1 MLKVFDQNLD
11 MAFILAVWD
20 LVFIL
25 TIFLLFSLALF
36 IIWFLRNIKK
46 RPLWAHILAGILL
59 ALSIFAL
66 FLLSLK
72 WITHHGRSATVP
84 NVAGKSYAEARKLLK
99 KAGFDV
105 EIQDSIYVDTMKP
118 LSVIKQ
124 IPDAD
129 EVVKSNRT
137 VYLIISRDVP
147 PIVEMPNLV
156 GYSFRNAEM
165 VLKNMDLRIG
175 DTTFKPDFAKNA
187 VLEQLYNGN
196 TIAPGTKIRKGTVI
210 SLVLGDGVGKREF
223 TVPVITRM
231 QFCEVKRILEES
243 GIVIGAIV
251 ADADV
256 TDTCSAWIYKQNPER
271 FNDEKKLNHIRTG
284 QTIDVWL
291 QLDKPSRKDSADQD
305 LLKPADKDILKPL

>member
-1 MLKVFDQNLD
+1 MGKFDSGLYFNFPISKFRNFKIFFVFK
-11 MAFILAVWD
+11 FI
-20 LVFIL
+20 
-25 TIFLLFSLALF
+25 TH
-36 IIWFLRNIKK
+36 
-46 RPLWAHILAGILL
+46 RPLWVNIAVAVVLAISL
-59 ALSIFAL
+59 FAL

-72 WITHHGRSATVP
+72 WMTNHGRSATVP
-84 NVAGKSYAEARKLLK
+84 DVAGKNYEEARKLLK
-99 KAGFDV
+99 KAGFEV
-105 EIQDSIYVDTMKP
+105 EIQDSIYVDTLKP

-137 VYLIISRDVP
+137 VYLVISRAVP

-165 VLKNMDLRIG
+165 VLNNMDLRIG

-187 VLEQLYNGN
+187 VLEQLYNGT
-196 TIAPGTKIRKGTVI
+196 TITPGTKLRKGSVI

-223 TVPVITRM
+223 AVPVITRM
-231 QFCEVKRILEES
+231 QFCEVKRLLEES
-243 GIVIGAIV
+243 GIIIGAIV
-251 ADADV
+251 MDADV

-271 FNDEKKLNHIRTG
+271 FDEEKKLNHIHTG

-291 QLDKPSRKDSADQD
+291 QLDKPARKDT
-305 LLKPADKDILKPL
+305 ADKDIPELL